1 MMQEL
6 LELQTGQVAF
16 LSGILAGFAM
26 TAATHIMRYGLKTR
40 MAQMVFVAATLSS
53 LLFVVAL
60 YIDVRL
66 TLELAGRTNIS
77 DQMLERISGVR
88 VIGTSSAT
96 VALFL
101 FVVAT
106 AMLGWLSPRK
116 ETGVLTT
123 ILGLCITAVLAY
135 AWFEI
140 GDISATLGPR

>member
-1 MMQEL
+1 MRDL
-6 LELQTGQVAF
+6 LELQTGQVSF

-26 TAATHIMRYGLKTR
+26 TAALHIMRYGLR
-40 MAQMVFVAATLSS
+40 SPMAQLVFVVATLSS

-66 TLELAGRTNIS
+66 TLELAGRTEFS
-77 DQMLERISGVR
+77 PAMMERISSVR

-96 VALFL
+96 AALFL

-116 ETGVLTT
+116 GTAIITT
-123 ILGLCITAVLAY
+123 LLGLCITAVLVY
-135 AWFEI
+135 VWFQI
-140 GDISATLGPR
+140 GAISADLGPR